1 MSPQPKLRL
10 LDLFSGIGGFSLGLE
25 RTGGFET
32 VAFCEI
38 DLFCRQVLAKHWPE
52 VECHEDVAVANFE
65 HVGPVDVVAA
75 GFPCQDVS
83 VAGDVWGL
91 GAGLAG
97 ERSGLFWHVVRAIR
111 LVGRPLVLLENVAA
125 LLDRGMGSVLGALA
139 TAGYDAEW
147 NCFPAAAVG
156 APHSRDRT
164 WIAAY
169 PGEEGRQG
177 YLVNWEAF
185 SVSNASQ
192 VAKLGEYRA
201 ICGPEWASDFPN
213 VSMGDGLPG
222 DVVRSTIAACGNSI
236 VPKIP
241 ELIGRAILESTRTAA

>member
-1 MSPQPKLRL
+1 MAKLKV

-25 RTGGFET
+25 RAGGFET

-38 DLFCRQVLAKHWPE
+38 DPFCRQVLAKHWPE
-52 VECHEDVAVANFE
+52 VPCHEDVAATDFAAI
-65 HVGPVDVVAA
+65 GPVDVVAA

-91 GAGLAG
+91 GTGLAG
-97 ERSGLFWHVVRAIR
+97 ERSGLFWHVVRAVR
-111 LVGRPLVLLENVAA
+111 LVGRPIVLLENVAA
-125 LLDRGMGSVLGALA
+125 LLDRGMGSVLGAMA

-169 PGEEGRQG
+169 PGEKGQQG
-177 YLVNWEAF
+177 YLVNWQAF
-185 SVSNASQ
+185 SVSDAEE

-201 ICGPEWASDFPN
+201 ICGDEWVTGFPT
-213 VSMGDGLPG
+213 VSVGHELPS
-222 DVVRSTIAACGNSI
+222 DVVRSTIEACGNSI

-241 ELIGRAILESTRTAA
+241 ELIGRAILESERMAA

>member
-1 MSPQPKLRL
+1 MQRKLRV

-38 DLFCRQVLAKHWPE
+38 EEFPRRVLAKHWPG
-52 VECHEDVAVANFE
+52 VPCFNDVTTARFE
-65 HVGPVDVVAA
+65 QPVDVVAA

-83 VAGDVWGL
+83 IAGDVWGL

-97 ERSGLFWHVVRAIR
+97 KRSGLFWHVLRAVRM
-111 LVGRPLVLLENVAA
+111 VGRPIVLLENVAA

-156 APHSRDRT
+156 APQSRDRT
-164 WIAAY
+164 WIVAY
-169 PGEEGRQG
+169 PGEKRRTG

-185 SVSNASQ
+185 SVADVTQ
-192 VAKLGEYRA
+192 VTELGEHRA
-201 ICGPEWASDFPN
+201 ICGPEWVTSFPS
-213 VSMGDGLPG
+213 VSVDDGLPLNL
-222 DVVRSTIAACGNSI
+222 VRSTVEACGNSI
-236 VPKIP
+236 VPQIP
-241 ELIGRAILESTRTAA
+241 ELIGQAILSAEVRHAA